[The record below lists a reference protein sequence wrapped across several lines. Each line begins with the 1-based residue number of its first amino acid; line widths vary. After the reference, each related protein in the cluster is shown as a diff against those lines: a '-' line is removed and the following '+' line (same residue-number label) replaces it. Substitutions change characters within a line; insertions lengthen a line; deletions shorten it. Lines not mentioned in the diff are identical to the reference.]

1 MCGGGKC
8 LFVTPCR
15 DECQLLIFTGLN
27 KCKKTMLPNRK
38 DWTVI
43 TKWLSTSTDSKQNC
57 TGIFSYIK
65 LFIMIVI
72 CKITKQMF

>member
-1 MCGGGKC
+1 MWGGGKC

-43 TKWLSTSTDSKQNC
+43 TKWLKYQYRLKAELYWY
-57 TGIFSYIK
+57 FFVY
-65 LFIMIVI
+65 
-72 CKITKQMF
+72 